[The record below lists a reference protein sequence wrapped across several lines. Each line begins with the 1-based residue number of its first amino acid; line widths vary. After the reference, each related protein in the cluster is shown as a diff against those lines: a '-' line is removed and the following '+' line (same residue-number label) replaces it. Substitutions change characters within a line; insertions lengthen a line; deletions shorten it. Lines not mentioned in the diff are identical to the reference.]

1 MYVHGY
7 FFVRKILLILD
18 DDESNKIRVAAYSN
32 QALCYQKTNDH
43 FEGRN
48 AVSET
53 KKSILKTEQILN
65 KILMCFVFYSVMKL

>member
-1 MYVHGY
+1 MSNIHL
-7 FFVRKILLILD
+7 FLD

-48 AVSET
+48 AVSIA
-53 KKSILKTEQILN
+53 KKCINNFLD
-65 KILMCFVFYSVMKL
+65 FVYCYQSV

>member
-1 MYVHGY
+1 MVDRYY
-7 FFVRKILLILD
+7 FVSKIWLFLD

-53 KKSILKTEQILN
+53 KKV
-65 KILMCFVFYSVMKL
+65 C